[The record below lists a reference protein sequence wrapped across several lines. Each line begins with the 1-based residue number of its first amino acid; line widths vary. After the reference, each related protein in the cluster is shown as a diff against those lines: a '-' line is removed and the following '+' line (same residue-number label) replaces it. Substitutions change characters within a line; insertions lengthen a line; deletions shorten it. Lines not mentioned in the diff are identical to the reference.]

1 MNQLLF
7 PDDNNNNSVESNN
20 LLSDV
25 VINWA
30 NDYPYSL
37 SLTMNNFENFNTT
50 KSIES
55 NDSPDH
61 QNVNDVVNHNHQ
73 YVNTDGSTHSN
84 DNITTTSTTTA
95 NNGNNDYFHIN
106 EEEEVVVVEDP
117 TRITPI
123 EIGYSDEL
131 INFTDLII
139 TSTSTPSPFISTY
152 TDEDLGLL
160 SNELITDNNLLGN
173 DFTAIT
179 TTTTA
184 IRPTTKIIN
193 NDCNDCCCVTEQHQS
208 NHKFFSKEHVSSE
221 LSSSNFNVH
230 TITNNGR
237 YAVQINHVN
246 IDKEVI
252 KNNRFN
258 NPISEIDD
266 NLNLETC
273 KK

>member
-1 MNQLLF
+1 MNQLLC
-7 PDDNNNNSVESNN
+7 PNDNNNNSVESNN

-73 YVNTDGSTHSN
+73 YINTDGSTHSN

-106 EEEEVVVVEDP
+106 EEVVVVEDP
-117 TRITPI
+117 TSITPI

-139 TSTSTPSPFISTY
+139 TSTSTPSPFTSTY

-173 DFTAIT
+173 DFTPIT

-184 IRPTTKIIN
+184 IRSTSKMIN
-193 NDCNDCCCVTEQHQS
+193 NDCNDYCCIAEHQS

-252 KNNRFN
+252 NNNRFN
-258 NPISEIDD
+258 NSISESDD